1 MSDETSNAGG
11 QQAADDQVQRV
22 VHIHR
27 LYLKDASFESP
38 ATPEVFTSSN
48 EFQPSVDLQL
58 NTETQRLAEG
68 AYEVVLTATVTGS
81 TEERTAF
88 VVEIKQAG
96 IFGIQGFAGEELNQV
111 LGAYCPSILFPFAR
125 EIVADL
131 VAKGSLPQLVLQP
144 VNFDA
149 LYAQHAQ
156 QQQGAGASDASG

>member
-11 QQAADDQVQRV
+11 QQAAGNQDQRR

-38 ATPEVFTSSN
+38 ATPDVFFTGGN
-48 EFQPSVDLQL
+48 FQPSVDLQL
-58 NTETQRLAEG
+58 NTDSKAVGDG
-68 AYEVVLTATVTGS
+68 AHEVVLTVTVTGS

-88 VVEIKQAG
+88 IVEIKQAG
-96 IFGIQGFAGEELNQV
+96 VFGIEGFSGEELKQV
-111 LGAYCPSILFPFAR
+111 LGAYCPSVLFPFAR
-125 EIVADL
+125 EVVADL

-149 LYAQHAQ
+149 LYAQHV